1 MSGKHTVE
9 RVAQQARALLS
20 LPSLRAVWR
29 GRAPRR
35 WPPLCSFLARCDRV
49 RQVGKK
55 SALSLSLLVVP
66 GKQGIRV
73 GGGGGKR
80 RRAQHLNAH
89 LTHLSSQSI
98 SLTNTRIPGRLSA
111 AKAGSRKRGIRAA
124 RAWCVSSLSAGG
136 GWGGCAAP
144 AVGLAADLQCV
155 VLEEHLGIF
164 LKHLVLDEFD
174 HVLHL
179 GLRHGVKRMGRGSE
193 MARVSHRHGGCV
205 VRRGA
210 RRTPRGR
217 DERDSPYPTLME
229 CRRCGSSHCRRAPR
243 GRPCERKR
251 SCVSAQRVRGMRDAR
266 SSACTHLK
274 WRYTFTMFA
283 LSLPSAVKTFRCGG
297 MQVGR

>member
-1 MSGKHTVE
+1 MQFS
-9 RVAQQARALLS
+9 R
-20 LPSLRAVWR
+20 SLRSRTPSRKEV
-29 GRAPRR
+29 
-35 WPPLCSFLARCDRV
+35 ST
-49 RQVGKK
+49 
-55 SALSLSLLVVP
+55 LSLSV
-66 GKQGIRV
+66 GRAGQARHSGW

-111 AKAGSRKRGIRAA
+111 KAGSGKRGIRAA